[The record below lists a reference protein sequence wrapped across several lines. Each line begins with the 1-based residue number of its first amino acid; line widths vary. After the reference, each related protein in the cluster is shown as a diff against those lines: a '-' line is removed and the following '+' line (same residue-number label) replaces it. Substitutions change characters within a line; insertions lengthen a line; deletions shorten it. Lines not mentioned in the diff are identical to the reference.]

1 MTTETTIAREAP
13 RKRTVSVE
21 EAAWTLPELTGLRK
35 LLGPEW
41 YRLLR
46 GLVTNPLSVAGMILV
61 TVFLLLA
68 VLAPVLAPPVR
79 ISGNPIW
86 AIGIDLPRDGYGPEP
101 QPPGAAWTRS
111 VPDIPFWYRALTGND
126 EWVHLMGTAAY
137 QYDIF
142 YGVVWGARTA
152 LFAGIVVTSTTVVI
166 GLIVGSI
173 SAFYGGWIDDLLQRI
188 TEIFMAFPFLLAAL
202 MLSAILVPK
211 MGRSIWPPTIALIV
225 FGWMRYARVI
235 RGEILV
241 AKERDYVMAG
251 RVIGAKDSRLIL
263 RHILPNT
270 IYPILV
276 LASFRLGDAVLSFA
290 ALSFLGV
297 GTQEGFSDWGQII
310 SFARDWIL
318 SLDTHWYIIV
328 FPGAA
333 LILFGLGWNLIGDAM
348 RDILDPRLRGPE
360 G

>member
-1 MTTETTIAREAP
+1 MATETIVAREAP
-13 RKRTVSVE
+13 RKRTIGVE

-46 GLVTNPLSVAGMILV
+46 GLLTNPLSVAGLISVTFFILV
-61 TVFLLLA
+61 A
-68 VLAPVLAPPVR
+68 ILAPVLALPGQITGDPYQ
-79 ISGNPIW
+79 I
-86 AIGIDLPRDGYGPEP
+86 PRDGFGPTP
-101 QPPGAAWTRS
+101 KPPGTVWERNP
-111 VPDIPFWYRALTGND
+111 PDMPFWYKTLTGKD
-126 EWVHLMGTAAY
+126 EMVHLMGTASG
-137 QYDIF
+137 QFDIF
-142 YGVVWGARTA
+142 YGVVWGTRTA

-166 GLIVGSI
+166 GMIIGSL
-173 SAFYGGWIDDLLQRI
+173 SAFYGGWLDDVLQRI

-202 MLSAILVPK
+202 MLSSVLVP
-211 MGRSIWPPTIALIV
+211 MFGRSIWPPTIALIV
-225 FGWMRYARVI
+225 FGWMTYARVI
-235 RGEILV
+235 RGEILA
-241 AKERDYVMAG
+241 AKERDYVMAA
-251 RVIGAKDSRLIL
+251 RVIGAKDSRLIM

-297 GTQEGFSDWGQII
+297 GTQIGYADWGQII

-318 SLDTHWYIIV
+318 TLDTNWYIIV
-328 FPGAA
+328 FPGVA
-333 LILFGLGWNLIGDAM
+333 LIMFGLGWNLIGDAL